1 MLCSW
6 IREGRAQLGHA
17 DVRVKARLLPKRK
30 GHMSPIDSVPSLR
43 TLKDVVAPRSSGW
56 SRWLAKGVFAVLD
69 QGLISGSNFLLGILL
84 ARWLGADQYGAYAL
98 AFAMFILVSLVYQS
112 LVLEPMTVF
121 GPSVYHGE
129 SRKYLGILVR
139 LQTALG
145 CVVFVVGAI
154 GAAYFYARGSAQ
166 LAPALVGATIAGP
179 CVLLFLFAR
188 RACYVELSPSRS
200 LSGAVLYMPLLLGS
214 IWILRTLKLLSP
226 FTAFAATGVSALLVS
241 AHLLWRLKP
250 AMAPEADGPQLHEVS
265 RRHWDYGRWAL
276 AGAVF
281 LWIPWNI
288 CYPLVTKFWGLAE
301 TGSLRALL
309 NLALPITQTY
319 SAFTL
324 LFLPFT
330 ARLGQREGWP
340 AMKTQALRIA
350 GVYAGGSVLYWLLV
364 CIFSGPLVRFLYAGH
379 YTEII
384 PLLPWVGLSSIIGGI
399 VMGPTIVIRAM
410 QSPASVCWIYLFS
423 SAVAVG
429 VGIPAIWAWGMR
441 GAIVALVL
449 SSLTTIVS
457 GYLILSAR
465 VRPEQS
471 PGTVKQPVAVE
482 PVSFSSLY

>member
-1 MLCSW
+1 M
-6 IREGRAQLGHA
+6 
-17 DVRVKARLLPKRK
+17 
-30 GHMSPIDSVPSLR
+30 
-43 TLKDVVAPRSSGW
+43 
-56 SRWLAKGVFAVLD
+56 
-69 QGLISGSNFLLGILL
+69 
-84 ARWLGADQYGAYAL
+84 
-98 AFAMFILVSLVYQS
+98 
-112 LVLEPMTVF
+112 
-121 GPSVYHGE
+121 
-129 SRKYLGILVR
+129 
-139 LQTALG
+139 
-145 CVVFVVGAI
+145 
-154 GAAYFYARGSAQ
+154 
-166 LAPALVGATIAGP
+166 
-179 CVLLFLFAR
+179 
-188 RACYVELSPSRS
+188 
-200 LSGAVLYMPLLLGS
+200 
-214 IWILRTLKLLSP
+214 LKLLSP

-250 AMAPEADGPQLHEVS
+250 AMALEANGPQLHEVS

-324 LFLPFT
+324 LFLPYT

-340 AMKTQALRIA
+340 AMKSQALRIA
-350 GVYAGGSVLYWLLV
+350 GVYAGGSALYWLLV
-364 CIFSGPLVRFLYAGH
+364 CMFSGPLVRFLYAGH

-429 VGIPAIWAWGMR
+429 VGTPAIWAWGMR

-457 GYLILSAR
+457 GYLILRAR

-471 PGTVKQPVAVE
+471 PGTVKQAVAAE
-482 PVSFSSLY
+482 PASFSI

>member
-1 MLCSW
+1 MLCR
-6 IREGRAQLGHA
+6 IREGRAQLGPA
-17 DVRVKARLLPKRK
+17 DVRVKVRLLPTRK
-30 GHMSPIDSVPSLR
+30 EYMSHIESATALR
-43 TLKDVVAPRSSGW
+43 TPKDVVASRSSGW
-56 SRWLAKGVFAVLD
+56 SKWLAKGMFAVLD

-129 SRKYLGILVR
+129 PRKYLGILVR

-154 GAAYFYARGSAQ
+154 AAAYFYARGSAQ

-179 CVLLFLFAR
+179 CVLLLLFAR

-214 IWILRTLKLLSP
+214 IWILRMLKLLSP

-250 AMAPEADGPQLHEVS
+250 AMALEANGPQLHEVS

-288 CYPLVTKFWGLAE
+288 CYPE

-324 LFLPFT
+324 LFLPYT

-340 AMKTQALRIA
+340 AMKSQALRIA
-350 GVYAGGSVLYWLLV
+350 GVYAGGSALYWLLV
-364 CIFSGPLVRFLYAGH
+364 CMFSGPLVRFLYAGH

-384 PLLPWVGLSSIIGGI
+384 SVLPWVALSSIIGGI

-429 VGIPAIWAWGMR
+429 VGTPAIWAWGMR

-457 GYLILSAR
+457 GYLILRAR

-471 PGTVKQPVAVE
+471 PGTVKQAVAAE
-482 PVSFSSLY
+482 PASFSI